1 MNLVYRVGRGLARAV
16 GHGLYSYRVINR
28 EQLIEEGPAIIVS
41 NHASF
46 IDPPMVGCAFENEL
60 TYLARKSLFK
70 GAISEYF
77 YRKMNTVPVD
87 QDRPDMT
94 GIRGILR
101 EVKKGGR
108 VLIFPEGG
116 RTFDGELLPGQAGV
130 GLIVSKSEV
139 PVLPV
144 RLFGAHEAL
153 PRGAKFLRPSRLTLV
168 VGQPIDFTTL
178 KLEGGAKEKYQAV
191 SDKIME
197 EIGALK
203 LPE

>member
-1 MNLVYRVGRGLARAV
+1 MNLVYRVGRGIARAV
-16 GHGLYSYRVINR
+16 GYGLYSYRVINR
-28 EQLIEEGPAIIVS
+28 ERLIEEGPAIIVS

-46 IDPPMVGCAFENEL
+46 IDPPMIGCAFENEL
-60 TYLARKSLFK
+60 TYLARKSLVK
-70 GAISEYF
+70 GPISEYF

-101 EVKKGGR
+101 EIKKGGR

-130 GLIVSKSEV
+130 GLLVSKSEV

-144 RLFGAHEAL
+144 RLFGAYEAL

-197 EIGALK
+197 EIAALK